1 MTSYRFFQ
9 DGGHRVGNLLPG
21 WDFFVMAFVW
31 EGGRSIC
38 IPNFEEISQF
48 TVEIKLLPVSEN
60 GRLP

>member
-1 MTSYRFFQ
+1 MTIFQ
-9 DGGHRVGNLLPG
+9 DGGHRVRNLHPG
-21 WDFFVMAFVW
+21 MVFVMAFVW